1 MLLRLLRL
9 SRVLRI
15 LRVLGGKNAKDL
27 RDLIQT
33 LIASGPAIANVASVL
48 MLVMFIYA
56 VLGMQM
62 FTFVMQNDGINNH
75 ANFETFGGAIL
86 LLFQVLTGD
95 SWSGVMYGAMVDED
109 LGCDPTLV
117 PSNCGSWLA
126 MPYFVSY
133 ILIGSFVFLN
143 LVVAVVLESFSAT
156 AAENEEIHARECD
169 GRPELITH
177 EHLQD
182 FQRCW
187 SRFDSNA
194 DQTIDRDRFPYVI
207 ARLLRPLGL
216 AQRTDRDTTDADH
229 AAIASL
235 DDDARERERW
245 ILETDAD
252 KLEEAKAMVAR
263 LKGLHGANAPK
274 STESVLH
281 FQDALNA
288 LVHHAY
294 VDVHKVDVRETYA
307 MLHEH
312 LPPESEV
319 RVSVA
324 SINPEALPELDDDH
338 LASEMDAWFKR

>member
-1 MLLRLLRL
+1 VRSGERIFETVLLAGSVLERSASHIEVSPMLLRLLRL

-143 LVVAVVLESFSAT
+143 LVVR
-156 AAENEEIHARECD
+156 HC
-169 GRPELITH
+169 H
-177 EHLQD
+177 
-182 FQRCW
+182 
-187 SRFDSNA
+187 SN
-194 DQTIDRDRFPYVI
+194 
-207 ARLLRPLGL
+207 
-216 AQRTDRDTTDADH
+216 
-229 AAIASL
+229 
-235 DDDARERERW
+235 
-245 ILETDAD
+245 
-252 KLEEAKAMVAR
+252 
-263 LKGLHGANAPK
+263 GA
-274 STESVLH
+274 LC
-281 FQDALNA
+281 
-288 LVHHAY
+288 
-294 VDVHKVDVRETYA
+294 
-307 MLHEH
+307 
-312 LPPESEV
+312 
-319 RVSVA
+319 
-324 SINPEALPELDDDH
+324 
-338 LASEMDAWFKR
+338 